1 MQRFA
6 SDYQEAMVK
15 KSSMKSSA
23 AVEERRRLRVRVF
36 NSPKGQRVKLV
47 GENLVELAPIF
58 ITWADRLGKDLRVVL
73 TDGDAAYQFYGRPMV
88 AQRLGANG
96 LCLFLTGR
104 FDSITHSIPAWRVG
118 LDEMD
123 ARKAPA
129 GLDSPDFPAY
139 ANIHDE
145 KKTFLARVDGKFIYT
160 MLYMPQRKVPSTT
173 SAVKSINGEEAAIPQ
188 PEKLAPNP
196 AALEPFLTYIFTK
209 YEKMIEDYGD
219 EIRGELTEVSL
230 REFCSDSQRK
240 RERTLLAEVDEQT
253 KKIRDKEREVMD
265 LARKI
270 RDAQKDLVLLRSGAL
285 NAELGVQ
292 ATMMN
297 KLVTDGLFEKFKVRH
312 GRLVGMTT
320 PIKIEHEGKVFD
332 LGQFV
337 VSIKRDGT
345 LAIEHPVKSHPYH
358 PHISS
363 GGSICLGAIRND
375 IPKLIGMER
384 YAMVFQVI
392 YEFLGSYNEKDKYNK
407 IEVCTGQERAPRM
420 DDPSVPGQA
429 TAEPMNERPMD
440 MPTQPREVQER
451 MNPGMMAPTEGW
463 RNSEFD
469 RERRDTERGIQRA
482 MGVPAG
488 GLVPDNGRI
497 RPDGTIRTLP
507 AWPTGM
513 RAPDQMIGGDRAV
526 DPTSGE
532 VPLDGNNEQ
541 SQGLRF

>member
-1 MQRFA
+1 MPTNSSSITSTESSYPTQMA
-6 SDYQEAMVK
+6 GSVPSTGGMVSEVSAAQYAAMSK

-23 AVEERRRLRVRVF
+23 AVVEKRKLQVRVL

-47 GENLVELAPIF
+47 GANLVELAPMF

-96 LCLFLTGR
+96 LCLFLTGS
-104 FDSITHSIPAWRVG
+104 FGDAPQGVPSWRVG
-118 LDEMD
+118 LDELE
-123 ARKAPA
+123 ARKAPS
-129 GLDSPDFPAY
+129 GLDSPEFPAY
-139 ANIHDE
+139 ANIQDE

-160 MLYMPQRKVPSTT
+160 MLYVPQRRTNTEDKTT
-173 SAVKSINGEEAAIPQ
+173 VNGEEKA
-188 PEKLAPNP
+188 LAVLEPNP
-196 AALEPFLTYIFTK
+196 LALEPFLTYIFTK

-253 KKIRDKEREVMD
+253 KKMREQERQVMD

-270 RDAQKDLVLLRSGAL
+270 RDAQKDLTLLRSGAL

-292 ATMMN
+292 STMMN

-320 PIKIEHEGKVFD
+320 PIVIEHEGKKFD

-345 LAIEHPVKSHPYH
+345 LAIEHPTKQPPYH
-358 PHISS
+358 PHIHTT
-363 GGSICLGAIRND
+363 GTICLGAIRND

-407 IEVCTGQERAPRM
+407 IEVCTGAERAQNLDQAGEIAGIAAPNQADPRE
-420 DDPSVPGQA
+420 VA
-429 TAEPMNERPMD
+429 PMD
-440 MPTQPREVQER
+440 MSGINRQT
-451 MNPGMMAPTEGW
+451 
-463 RNSEFD
+463 D
-469 RERRDTERGIQRA
+469 RDIQRGVERSIQNA
-482 MGVPAG
+482 MGLPPGAIRSTG
-488 GLVPDNGRI
+488 PSRLPD
-497 RPDGTIRTLP
+497 
-507 AWPTGM
+507 WPTGM
-513 RAPDQMIGGDRAV
+513 RLPDMDRPT
-526 DPTSGE
+526 DPTTG
-532 VPLDGNNEQ
+532 VVPPLDGEREQ
-541 SQGLRF
+541 SQGMRF